1 MSSRKSGLNNGKSTR
16 FVEIA
21 NVVRRVGFKPRPIQ
35 QQRHVGMPIVNVQLN
50 CSRPLKA
57 VVPLTFKAVVP
68 LLSEWEWK
76 LSDGLTSV
84 KTWR

>member
-21 NVVRRVGFKPRPIQ
+21 NVVCRVGFKPRPIQ
-35 QQRHVGMPIVNVQLN
+35 QRQVGMPAVSVLLN

-57 VVPLTFKAVVP
+57 VVPLTFKAVE
-68 LLSEWEWK
+68 LL
-76 LSDGLTSV
+76 LRGGGNFRMGLRV
-84 KTWR
+84 